1 MTPSLSNE
9 RELYVAPGGP
19 SYRFLQRISRTD
31 KGVRSVVRRIIVL
44 LLITWVPMCV
54 LAIVQGFALGET
66 PRESFLLDF
75 ATYARFFVGIP
86 ILVFAEN
93 IIGARLRQAGLQ
105 FVRDGIVGTEDYPVF
120 ERAIAGLAQRRE
132 SVVATLVIAALAVF
146 GAWNLTFES
155 ARGVAGVGWQSVVL
169 PEGHA
174 SRYSLAGIWNHVVA
188 VPVLLFLWYRWLW
201 RILFWTLFLRDVAKL
216 NLRLVPTH
224 ADSAGGLSFLAD
236 AHTSFGTLAFA
247 VGSVFSAQAA
257 FQVIYEG
264 ASLKVFQTPVIV
276 VLLAIEVLFLGPLLV
291 FSPTMGRI
299 RRSALKSYGS
309 LLVRYSRGFQEKW
322 IDSPSPPDEQLLGSS
337 DIQSLTDMGASFRLI
352 KEMGLTPFGRRA
364 IIHLAVATFLPSLPL
379 LLLVVPIEEIIQVV
393 AKVVN

>member
-1 MTPSLSNE
+1 M
-9 RELYVAPGGP
+9 
-19 SYRFLQRISRTD
+19 
-31 KGVRSVVRRIIVL
+31 
-44 LLITWVPMCV
+44 
-54 LAIVQGFALGET
+54 
-66 PRESFLLDF
+66 
-75 ATYARFFVGIP
+75 
-86 ILVFAEN
+86 
-93 IIGARLRQAGLQ
+93 
-105 FVRDGIVGTEDYPVF
+105 
-120 ERAIAGLAQRRE
+120 
-132 SVVATLVIAALAVF
+132 
-146 GAWNLTFES
+146 
-155 ARGVAGVGWQSVVL
+155 GWQSVVL

-174 SRYSLAGIWNHVVA
+174 SRYSLAGIWNHLVA

-224 ADSAGGLSFLAD
+224 ADGAGGLSFLAD

-257 FQVIYEG
+257 FQIIYEG
-264 ASLKVFQTPVIV
+264 ASIKVFQTPVIV

-364 IIHLAVATFLPSLPL
+364 IIQLAVATFLPSLPL